1 MESREGF
8 FSFSRGPIISNK
20 ELPCNAK
27 RPNQSGFN
35 FFSVL
40 SIIVTTPNFC
50 FCIRVT
56 INLIGHMATLTL
68 DLEEDHGSFLH
79 LILTQLLHIT
89 IDSNLNYEQPVLLAH
104 VRGFIGRRLLG
115 RRPKEKVVKKN
126 TSEDGCVLYWTQI
139 SKSGALGV
147 TARWRFLF
155 AMEFQH
161 S

>member
-1 MESREGF
+1 MESREDF
-8 FSFSRGPIISNK
+8 FCFRFRGGQLFPTKSYH
-20 ELPCNAK
+20 AT
-27 RPNQSGFN
+27 QSGQIKAGLIS
-35 FFSVL
+35 FSVL
-40 SIIVTTPNFC
+40 SIIVTSPNFC

-89 IDSNLNYEQPVLLAH
+89 SDSNLNYEQPVLLAH

-126 TSEDGCVLYWTQI
+126 TSEDGCVLY
-139 SKSGALGV
+139 
-147 TARWRFLF
+147 
-155 AMEFQH
+155 
-161 S
+161 